1 MVIEVKGNQ
10 IITEWWTSK
19 GDDDGKRQITKETV
33 HGKNKGRSNETSD
46 EEQAILEFERKVKKR
61 KKKDML
67 KIKRMRLLVK
77 K

>member
-19 GDDDGKRQITKETV
+19 EDDDGKRQTTKETV

-46 EEQAILEFERKVKKR
+46 ENKQF
-61 KKKDML
+61 
-67 KIKRMRLLVK
+67 
-77 K
+77 